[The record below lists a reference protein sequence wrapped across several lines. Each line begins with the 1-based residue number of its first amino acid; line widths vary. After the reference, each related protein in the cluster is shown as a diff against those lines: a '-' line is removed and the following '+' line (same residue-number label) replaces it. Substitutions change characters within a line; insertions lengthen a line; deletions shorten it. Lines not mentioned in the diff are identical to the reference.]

1 MSVPRAYLRAAILG
15 GALALMALP
24 ATAAAAQLD
33 VASTRAYVRADNA
46 LTRSAKAH
54 LHRAEAG
61 VGAFTRQIGRE
72 CPHIAARAPQSAEA
86 ELLYEEIVAAVTH
99 TVYHVNV
106 ASVEHFANTAMH
118 LRWSSPRVTRA
129 VHAYASRL
137 HGLATLGMPNVCA
150 DAKAWAGSG
159 YTALPAATRL
169 IAQQLKTSEE
179 AGPMELSPGVLRP
192 YERPEDRRTIAE
204 TAHLEADLQEAE
216 ATHSTAYLS
225 KIEGIM
231 ELNP

>member
-1 MSVPRAYLRAAILG
+1 MGAIRAYRRAGILG
-15 GALALMALP
+15 GLLALAALP
-24 ATAAAAQLD
+24 STAAATPLD
-33 VASTRAYVRADNA
+33 VVSTRAYLRADNA

-61 VGAFTRQIGRE
+61 VGALTRQIGRE
-72 CPHIAARAPQSAEA
+72 CPHIAAGAPQSPEA

-99 TVYHVNV
+99 TVYHVDSAV
-106 ASVEHFANTAMH
+106 LGRFTSTVGG

-129 VHAYASRL
+129 VHAYTSRL
-137 HGLATLGMPNVCA
+137 HGLATLGLPNVCA
-150 DAKAWAGSG
+150 DAKAWAASG
-159 YTALPAATRL
+159 FTALPAATRL

-192 YERPEDRRTIAE
+192 YERPEESRTIAE
-204 TAHLEADLQEAE
+204 TARLEADLQEAE
-216 ATHSTAYLS
+216 ATHSTGYLS
-225 KIEGIM
+225 KIEGLM